1 MSLINTLIHKELTCL
16 DIKCGVVSVVGDPKP
31 LALDS
36 RDLVEF
42 VSWILDVERG
52 DRTWSRSRYHYA
64 ARGNSQ
70 MLKVMKDY
78 VIPKH
83 ISNVH
88 HCIFGSRTQS

>member
-1 MSLINTLIHKELTCL
+1 M
-16 DIKCGVVSVVGDPKP
+16 VGDPKP

-42 VSWILDVERG
+42 ESWILDVERG
-52 DRTWSRSRYHYA
+52 DRTWPRSRYHYA

>member
-1 MSLINTLIHKELTCL
+1 M
-16 DIKCGVVSVVGDPKP
+16 VGDPKA
-31 LALDS
+31 LAQDP

-52 DRTWSRSRYHYA
+52 DRTWPRSRYHYA

-78 VIPKH
+78 VIPH
-83 ISNVH
+83 SQAQGETSGPSATWSTV
-88 HCIFGSRTQS
+88 QSLPYSLHNIWRWPLLL